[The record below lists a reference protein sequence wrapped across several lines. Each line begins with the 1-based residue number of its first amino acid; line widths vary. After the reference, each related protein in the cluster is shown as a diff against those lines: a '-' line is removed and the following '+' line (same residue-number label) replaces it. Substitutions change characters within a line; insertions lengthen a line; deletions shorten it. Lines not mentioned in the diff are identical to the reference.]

1 MKSLINHFDDSF
13 PLFVYKHMPVLCHC
27 IFPCF
32 NCFKAFFFLYNCS
45 WLVMWACRIIHK
57 LLHIIHMHIFSVIH
71 NRVFLILK
79 ERKPKKKE
87 TVLDIFTRVCVE
99 LSVDFVGLYCI
110 RSWTKNTQLPFSS
123 GDFIFGGFV
132 WWLALPVM
140 RRNTSYLR
148 RLLDGSTITLFGKK
162 ISTEE
167 CSNMQIVTMNNRDN

>member
-1 MKSLINHFDDSF
+1 
-13 PLFVYKHMPVLCHC
+13 
-27 IFPCF
+27 
-32 NCFKAFFFLYNCS
+32 
-45 WLVMWACRIIHK
+45 
-57 LLHIIHMHIFSVIH
+57 MHIFSVIH

-79 ERKPKKKE
+79 ERKPKKKKRYWIY
-87 TVLDIFTRVCVE
+87 LRACVWNCR
-99 LSVDFVGLYCI
+99 LTLLVFIASVAEQKIHSFHSHPAIL
-110 RSWTKNTQLPFSS
+110 F
-123 GDFIFGGFV
+123 FGGFV

>member
-1 MKSLINHFDDSF
+1 MPFLCYCPLWLVKTEKKRAHCMKSLINHFDDSF

-79 ERKPKKKE
+79 ERKPKKKKRYWIY
-87 TVLDIFTRVCVE
+87 LRACVWNCR
-99 LSVDFVGLYCI
+99 LTLLVFIASVAEQKIHSFHSHPAILFLGGLFGGWRFLWCDATPVTFVGY
-110 RSWTKNTQLPFSS
+110 
-123 GDFIFGGFV
+123 
-132 WWLALPVM
+132 
-140 RRNTSYLR
+140 
-148 RLLDGSTITLFGKK
+148 
-162 ISTEE
+162 
-167 CSNMQIVTMNNRDN
+167 